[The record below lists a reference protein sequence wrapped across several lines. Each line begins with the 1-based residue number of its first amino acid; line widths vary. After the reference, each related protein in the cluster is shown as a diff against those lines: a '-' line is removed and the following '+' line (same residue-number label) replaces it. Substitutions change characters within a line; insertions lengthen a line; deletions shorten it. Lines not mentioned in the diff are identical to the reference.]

1 MIWTLYRMELF
12 KLVKRLAS
20 WVTYLSYAVLIAMMY
35 GSFYYSSLRSEHAY
49 FGFPNAWQAILE
61 LSAPVVSTFSAALIV
76 LIVASEFDWRTS
88 RQNII
93 DGMSK
98 WQWFTAKLLL
108 LPTVALFFFGS
119 ELIYSGTL
127 AWLGTDPEI
136 ENAFA
141 ISSTQLLAIMGVLI
155 GVLCYSCIA
164 LLVSL
169 TVRSTGPALGITL
182 IYQVFENITTRT
194 LRGFDLDRL
203 ADCFPFQVHL
213 ALFKYNQYL
222 PSGAEAKRGLENIW
236 DTNLLFVAGFGWIAV
251 FLTAS
256 WLVYRNRDL

>member
-20 WVTYLSYAVLIAMMY
+20 WVTYLSYGVLIVMLY
-35 GSFYYSSLRSEHAY
+35 GSFYYNALKSKFAY

-61 LSAPVVSTFSAALIV
+61 LSAPVVSTFSAVLIV
-76 LIVASEFDWRTS
+76 QAVASEFDWRTS

-98 WQWFTAKLLL
+98 RQWFTAKLLL
-108 LPTVALFFFGS
+108 LPTVAVFFFGS

-141 ISSTQLLAIMGVLI
+141 ITSTQLHAIIGVFI
-155 GVLCYSCIA
+155 GVLCYSSIA

-169 TVRSTGPALGITL
+169 SVRSTGPALGITL

-203 ADCFPFQVHL
+203 ADWFPFQVHL
-213 ALFKYNQYL
+213 ALLKYNQYL
-222 PSGAEAKRGLENIW
+222 TAGAEAKRGLEHVW